1 MFIPYKDE
9 NPTRHLPVVTWALII
24 ANAVVFYF
32 QVFGQLGFEQSIV
45 EYGLIPCEA
54 INGRNLSDS
63 AKVHPYIGFFSY
75 MFMHGNFFHIFFN
88 MLYLWIFGNNVEDR
102 MSRSGFLVFY
112 LLIGFLS
119 GLLFTLAEPGLCQP
133 LVGASGAVSGILG
146 AYLFLFPFAR
156 IRVWMLFFVLRLP
169 AIVFLPIWFLLQVF
183 NMFARGTGDAGGVAW
198 VAHVAG
204 FIAGGLFFALFKRKE
219 GRR

>member
-9 NPTRHLPVVTWALII
+9 NPTRNVPVITLMLIL

-32 QVFGQLGFEQSIV
+32 QVFGQPGFERSVV
-45 EYGLIPCEA
+45 EYGLIPCEV
-54 INGRNLSDS
+54 IGGQNLPDS
-63 AKVHPYIGFFSY
+63 SKVHPYAGFFSY

-119 GLLFTLAEPGLCQP
+119 GLIFTLAEPSLCQP

-156 IRVWMLFFVLRLP
+156 IRVWMLFFILRLP

-183 NMFARGTGDAGGVAW
+183 NLFSRTTGDAGGVAW

-204 FIAGGLFFALFKRKE
+204 FIAGGIFFALFKKR
-219 GRR
+219 GR